1 MARRVNTRGV
11 GVWCAVCGQT
21 ETKVLCGR
29 RGNCC
34 SNLTDPLCFQI
45 LSSCPEIKWHFIG
58 HLQKNNVNKLIG
70 KLYLILCAVTPGT
83 IVFQCSNNNS
93 LMYIKSPV
101 PVSVSKQ
108 SCRYKM
114 FCAREL
120 PPACGFSSAV
130 PNLFMLETV
139 DSVKLADR
147 VNSSWQKKGSSQRLK
162 VMVQVNTS
170 GEDSKWLFLVI
181 RRFVLLT

>member
-1 MARRVNTRGV
+1 M
-11 GVWCAVCGQT
+11 CSDS
-21 ETKVLCGR
+21 E
-29 RGNCC
+29 GN
-34 SNLTDPLCFQI
+34 SLPAL
-45 LSSCPEIKWHFIG
+45 
-58 HLQKNNVNKLIG
+58 
-70 KLYLILCAVTPGT
+70 
-83 IVFQCSNNNS
+83 NNNS
-93 LMYIKSPV
+93 LVSINSPV
-101 PVSVSKQ
+101 PVSVNEQ

-120 PPACGFSSAV
+120 SPACGFPPAV

-170 GEDSKWLFLVI
+170 GEDSKWLFLMI
-181 RRFVLLT
+181 RRFFLLT